1 MKVMRSKVPQ
11 VGRAR
16 DLPKIRKKYTDLPN
30 FGLMIDTTNT
40 PHCASEKFLT
50 RSLNPLT
57 PNVHSIKDSFEAVDL
72 ICSITTVLFHEKYQ
86 CFFM

>member
-1 MKVMRSKVPQ
+1 MKEMRSKVPQ

-50 RSLNPLT
+50 RSLNPL
-57 PNVHSIKDSFEAVDL
+57 NQMFI
-72 ICSITTVLFHEKYQ
+72 Q
-86 CFFM
+86 